1 MVLLQATFLVSNG
14 NNIITCNFALF
25 VANDM
30 NFELATTIKTKNKCS
45 SFVLFCYFF
54 KLNEFYA
61 IIIKKKKHTAPI
73 VGEILASG
81 SLISQDIRKAHKSS
95 DWLIV
100 HYFVYGKCMNH
111 KLTLPMERVWYP
123 NIKTGFLF

>member
-1 MVLLQATFLVSNG
+1 MFFFCFVLLFFQIELILC
-14 NNIITCNFALF
+14 NNNL
-25 VANDM
+25 
-30 NFELATTIKTKNKCS
+30 
-45 SFVLFCYFF
+45 
-54 KLNEFYA
+54 
-61 IIIKKKKHTAPI
+61 KKKTHTAPI